1 MFRQAFRKHRA
12 LVPVDGFYK
21 WRRSESG
28 KQPFFF
34 SRADGELTVFAGLW
48 EYWEREGN
56 GLYTCSI
63 ITTEAGEDMEDV
75 HNRMPVILEPSTWD
89 KWLNPD
95 SSREDLGGLL
105 VPAAGGTLVKHTV
118 SRTVGSVRN
127 DGPELVEEVA
137 A

>member
-1 MFRQAFRKHRA
+1 M
-12 LVPVDGFYK
+12 PVDGFYE

-48 EYWEREGN
+48 EYWERAGN

-63 ITTEAGEDMEDV
+63 ITTEAGEDMEEV
-75 HNRMPVILEPSTWD
+75 HNRMPVILEANAWD
-89 KWLNPD
+89 EWLDPEND
-95 SSREDLGGLL
+95 GQSVGHLL
-105 VPAAGGTLVKHTV
+105 VPASGGTLAKHAV
-118 SRTVGSVRN
+118 SRNVGSVRN
-127 DGPELVEEVA
+127 DGPEIVEEVA